1 MATKTKEDVY
11 TLATGYVVLQ
21 WPDRITP
28 EEAEDLDDWLEIMKR
43 KLKRSVVSQ
52 EEDPAE

>member
-1 MATKTKEDVY
+1 MATGTNEDVY
-11 TLATGYVVLQ
+11 TLATGDVVLQ

-43 KLKRSVVSQ
+43 KLKRSVVT
-52 EEDPAE
+52 EDNPTE